1 MRGYEE
7 DKPVLIYDERRPN
20 VKDQGVRIPDKDM
33 RPIKENPYPR

>member
-7 DKPVLIYDERRPN
+7 DKPVLIYDERRPD
-20 VKDQGVRIPDKDM
+20 VKNQSVRIPDQDM